1 MVLLYNRLLFR
12 SYRNLYKITDTKTG
26 FINYVNKSTFDNMV
40 KIICNNDMLNLFYVK
55 NINNKIS
62 ELNINNLKFDIHIK
76 SFDDINNICKKF
88 NKFKTIHINKYT
100 TPQPIPPKINSIINN
115 INDSL
120 HEKCKELS
128 IIVDNGYKINAPFSN
143 HYLSNPIICLYYKD
157 QCISTI
163 SYHIYNHKFI
173 ISSDTLE
180 TYRNNKYNSLLR
192 AIAVIVSK
200 YYKVNELI
208 SNAIN
213 PISVYT
219 LSKYF
224 VVTYDNN
231 FTTYLNNR
239 PITFDLCKEYMK
251 EDDVDVFVKINDE
264 NIQRAMN
271 LYQSLF
277 SNDGKL
283 KCP

>member
-1 MVLLYNRLLFR
+1 MVLLYDRLLIR

-26 FINYVNKSTFDNMV
+26 YVNYVNKSTFDNITR
-40 KIICNNDMLNLFYVK
+40 IICNNENEKYYVK

-62 ELNINNLKFDIHIK
+62 EININTLKFDIHIK
-76 SFDDINNICKKF
+76 SFQDINTVCKKY
-88 NKFKTIHINKYT
+88 NILKSIYINKHNN
-100 TPQPIPPKINSIINN
+100 PKPIPSKIKSIINN
-115 INDSL
+115 INNSL
-120 HEKCKELS
+120 HKKCKELS
-128 IIVDNGYKINAPFSN
+128 IIVDNGYKINTLFKDYS
-143 HYLSNPIICLYYKD
+143 LSQPIICLYYKD

-163 SYHIYNHKFI
+163 SYSIYDNNLVI
-173 ISSDTLE
+173 ASDTLE

-192 AIAVIVSK
+192 AIAVIISK
-200 YYKVNELI
+200 YYNVNHLV

-231 FTTYLNNR
+231 FTKFLNNQLL
-239 PITFDLCKEYMK
+239 TFDLCKKYM
-251 EDDVDVFVKINDE
+251 ENNDIDVYVSIDNE
-264 NIQRAMN
+264 NIQRAIHV
-271 LYQSLF
+271 YDTLF
-277 SNDGKL
+277 SDDGKL